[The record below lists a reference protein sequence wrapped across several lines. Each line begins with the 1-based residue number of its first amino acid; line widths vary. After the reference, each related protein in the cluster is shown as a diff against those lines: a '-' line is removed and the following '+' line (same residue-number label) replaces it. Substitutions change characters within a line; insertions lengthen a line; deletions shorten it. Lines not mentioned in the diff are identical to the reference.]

1 LTLLSL
7 LPFASKPK
15 IQKRRPEAGGTKAGR
30 PRRRIDQWRDR
41 AKFLRRAR
49 RAVPLLKYFRRLSL
63 LPSPRASVS
72 PWLAMLKLIETNAWP
87 LALTSLVQFV
97 LFLRWIYRRIRN
109 DELMRAFVE
118 DMAMNHL
125 PHMYDLLEKLCD
137 KQGIDRD
144 PAPPIRWIDLSDRN
158 N

>member
-1 LTLLSL
+1 VSL
-7 LPFASKPK
+7 
-15 IQKRRPEAGGTKAGR
+15 
-30 PRRRIDQWRDR
+30 
-41 AKFLRRAR
+41 
-49 RAVPLLKYFRRLSL
+49 
-63 LPSPRASVS
+63 
-72 PWLAMLKLIETNAWP
+72 WLAMLKLIETNAWP

-144 PAPPIRWIDLSDRN
+144 PAPPIRWIDLSDLN